1 MLLSKTFQKVDN
13 MARRTK
19 EEAQETR
26 DKIVSAAIDV
36 FYEKGF
42 SNTTLEQIASAAD
55 VTRGAIYWH
64 FKNKLDIFLAIH
76 SQFHTS
82 FMDMMLQELESS
94 AAPPL
99 RKLED
104 IAVKLLREINTDK
117 QKQRVLSIFILQ
129 SENCSEMAPLFEQK
143 RAAKAQALEIFSR
156 FFASAVQKGD
166 LPSSRDPDL
175 MALSFFCYLSGI
187 LTESLGTTS
196 LLELDRQAASLVN
209 LFFDGLKN
217 CGPHEVPDKS

>member
-1 MLLSKTFQKVDN
+1 MLLSKTIQWQIN
-13 MARRTK
+13 MVRRTK

-36 FYEKGF
+36 FYDKGF
-42 SNTTLEQIASAAD
+42 ANTTLEQIASAAE

-82 FMDMMLQELESS
+82 FMDMMLQELESTS
-94 AAPPL
+94 APPL

-104 IAVKLLREINTDK
+104 IAVKLLREIHTDRH
-117 QKQRVLSIFILQ
+117 KQRVLSIFILQ
-129 SENCSEMAPLFEQK
+129 SENCPEMAPLFDQK
-143 RAAKAQALEIFSR
+143 RIAKAQALEIFSR
-156 FFASAVQKGD
+156 FFASAVEKGD

-187 LTESLGTTS
+187 VTESLGTTS
-196 LLELDRQAASLVN
+196 LLELDRHAASLVN
-209 LFFDGLKN
+209 LFFEGLKH
-217 CGPHEVPDKS
+217 CEPQ